1 MTFTLAQ
8 IAAALGLATQAHGSV
23 TGWSIDTRTLKPGD
37 LFFALRGPVHDGN
50 EYIERALAQGAIA
63 VIAERAADGPVL
75 VVRDSLKALG
85 QLAAWARGQWPGDV
99 IGVTGSAGKTSTKDV
114 IAALLSVALRT
125 GKTEGNFNNQFGLP
139 ISILRLP
146 ADAEV
151 AVLEMGMNHAGEIR
165 DLAAMARPRVAVVT
179 IVGSAHIEFFDS
191 IEGIAEAKREL
202 VEALPP
208 DGVAVLNA
216 DDPRVAAFAG
226 AHPGRNVGQGGLGGR
241 RRQGACPTNAGRTA
255 SYGLSENADLRVEDA
270 ESPTAD
276 ARLGRNIVRGA
287 NPGGTVTYGLSE
299 NADFRAED
307 VEFLREGTRFRVGGI
322 PFETRLQGRHAVRNI
337 LAGIATAGLYGIAPE
352 QLREAVANLEPGK
365 MRGERTQHLGIE
377 LLNDCYN
384 SSPDAAKSMLDV
396 LRDTPCVRRIAV
408 LGEMLELGQW
418 SVTLHREVGRYA
430 AESGI
435 DVLVAIRGAAK
446 YMASAALRAGLPAGA
461 AYFFED
467 PAQAGAG
474 LKGLARA
481 GDAILFKG
489 SRGTHVE
496 RALQAFLAEAEV
508 NA

>member
-85 QLAAWARGQWPGDV
+85 QLAAWARSQWPGDV

-146 ADAEV
+146 TDAEV

-165 DLAAMARPRVAVVT
+165 DLAAIARPRVAVVT

-191 IEGIAEAKREL
+191 IEGIAAAKREL

-226 AHPGRNVGQGGLGGR
+226 AHHGRQGGR
-241 RRQGACPTNAGRTA
+241 
-255 SYGLSENADLRVEDA
+255 
-270 ESPTAD
+270 
-276 ARLGRNIVRGA
+276 
-287 NPGGTVTYGLSE
+287 TVTYGLSE
-299 NADFRAED
+299 NADVRAED
-307 VEFLREGTRFRVGGI
+307 LEFLREGTRFRVGGI
-322 PFETRLQGRHAVRNI
+322 PFETKLQGRHAVRNI
-337 LAGIATAGLYGIAPE
+337 LAGIATAGLYGIAPG
-352 QLREAVANLEPGK
+352 QLREAVAQLQPGK
-365 MRGERTQHLGIE
+365 MRGERTRHLGIE

-396 LRDTPCVRRIAV
+396 LRDTPAARRIAV

-418 SVTLHREVGRYA
+418 SEILHREVGRYA
-430 AESGI
+430 TESGI

-446 YMASAALRAGLPAGA
+446 YMASAAIRAGLPAGA

-467 PAQAGAG
+467 PAQAGTC

-496 RALQAFLAEAEV
+496 RALQAFLAEAGMD
-508 NA
+508 A